1 MEVIIISKMD
11 IDSIGQTREG
21 TFKYDWK
28 MSALYN
34 LGIGAQAEDLPF
46 VYERVQGGMKVFP
59 SFATIIAGSGM
70 IFPKGVDFIR
80 LLHGEQL
87 IHLYTPLKS
96 EGTINT
102 KGLIEHI
109 YDKGKAAVIHIKIS
123 GHSPEGEHIFD
134 ARYVYF
140 VAGSG
145 GFGGDPGPKSI
156 PLNPPE
162 GKEPDFSSSYQTSKN
177 QAAFYRLNGDLNPL
191 HIDPKIAKMAGQP
204 KPILHG
210 LCTYGIATRAIVNE
224 LCDGDVSRFKEFSA
238 RFKGVVFPGETLIT
252 EGWKDNGRYIIQV
265 RKDNTVVLGNSYAI
279 VE

>member
-1 MEVIIISKMD
+1 MSKMD
-11 IDSIGQTREG
+11 VNSIGQTREG

-28 MSALYN
+28 ASALYN
-34 LGIGAQAEDLPF
+34 LGIGAQAEDLEF

-59 SFATIIAGSGM
+59 SFATIVGGSGM
-70 IFPKGVDFIR
+70 IFPTGTDFVR

-87 IHLYTPLKS
+87 IHLYAPFQPS
-96 EGTINT
+96 GTINT
-102 KGLIEHI
+102 KGEIEHI
-109 YDKGKAAVIHIKIS
+109 YDKGKAAVIHIKVS
-123 GHSPEGEHIFD
+123 GHSPENEHIFD

-145 GFGGDPGPKSI
+145 GFGGDPGPKTEPI
-156 PLNPPE
+156 NPPE
-162 GKEPDFSSSYQTSKN
+162 GVKPDFSSSYQTSTN
-177 QAAFYRLNGDLNPL
+177 QAAFYRLNGDFNPL
-191 HIDPKIAKMAGQP
+191 HIDPNFARMAGQP

-238 RFKGVVFPGETLIT
+238 RFKGVVFPGEILIT
-252 EGWKDNGRYIIQV
+252 EGWKDDGRYIIQV
-265 RKDNTVVLGNSYAI
+265 RKDNNVVLGNSYAI